1 MTIAPD
7 MGYPDRRPWGRRA
20 GAPTRR
26 GTEQLDAATRPAR
39 GRRLTARLLFAA
51 SLLATWSATPAPV
64 AAATDASIEAA
75 ILTWLNEDR
84 VALGLRPYRLD
95 GTLPTIAATRA
106 GRLADAGVLS
116 HQAAGGSIA
125 TELTERAYPWYG
137 TGENIAYTTASW
149 GSEAAR
155 SLYLAWKG
163 SPLHWDLLTSDR
175 YNYVGV
181 GVALSGSTGATYGS
195 IVMAEA
201 PDHTRPGTRMASHS
215 RVGTTI
221 SVTWTGW
228 DAVLQTRTTGL
239 RDFDVQY
246 RVDGGAWRTI
256 RDDTTA
262 TSLRLTSRP
271 HGHSYS
277 VRVRARDRGGNLSS
291 WSAPLSVWV
300 P

>member
-1 MTIAPD
+1 MTLARD

-39 GRRLTARLLFAA
+39 GRRLTARLLLAA
-51 SLLATWSATPAPV
+51 SLVVAWSAVPAP
-64 AAATDASIEAA
+64 AIASETSLEAA

-84 VALGLRPYRLD
+84 VAFGLRPYRLD
-95 GTLPTIAATRA
+95 GTLPAIAGTRA

-116 HQAAGGSIA
+116 HQAAGGSIG
-125 TELTERAYPWYG
+125 TELTDRGYPWYG
-137 TGENIAYTTASW
+137 TGENIAYTTAAW
-149 GSEAAR
+149 GSTAAR

-163 SPLHWDLLTSDR
+163 SPTHWALLTSDR

-181 GVALSGSTGATYGS
+181 GVALSGSSGATYGS

-201 PDHTRPGTRMASHS
+201 PDHTRPGARMASRS

-221 SVTWTGW
+221 SFTWVGW
-228 DAVLQTRTTGL
+228 DAALQAHTAGL

-246 RVDGGAWRTI
+246 RVDGGSWATI
-256 RDDTTA
+256 RNDTTA
-262 TSLRLTSRP
+262 TSVRLTSRR
-271 HGHSYS
+271 HGHTYS